1 MNYLSYALQCLLLC
15 CLSGFGRGAQLR
27 AGSGSSPPAAPP
39 RTFKQTLHNHMN
51 VQYFA
56 DFDIGGQKISGI
68 FDTGSFE
75 LLVRSTRCDL
85 CAHPTPAYD
94 HIKSSSYVENGTT
107 TQHVFG
113 SGPCRSVLGY
123 ETVTVGHLKAEHQA
137 FWEITAHRISV
148 LDTAKF
154 AAIVGIG
161 PNFAY
166 GNTEKTLLMSYGV
179 GEFSVC
185 LQKPRGSSGYLTWG
199 PTEGLKANQFATA
212 KVYGRHHWST

>member
-1 MNYLSYALQCLLLC
+1 MKPMMHLASVLRCVLVLQ
-15 CLSGFGRGAQLR
+15 
-27 AGSGSSPPAAPP
+27 GSARFLERQ

-51 VQYFA
+51 VQYYA
-56 DFDIGGQKISGI
+56 DFDIGGQNISGI

-75 LLVRSTRCDL
+75 LLVRSTRCDH

-94 HIKSSSYVENGTT
+94 HIKSKSYKENGTV

-113 SGPCRSVLGY
+113 SGPCRSVMGY
-123 ETVTVGHLKAEHQA
+123 ETVSVGHLKAERQA
-137 FWEITAHRISV
+137 FWEIMEHRIAV

-166 GNTEKTLLMSYGV
+166 GNKEKT
-179 GEFSVC
+179 
-185 LQKPRGSSGYLTWG
+185 
-199 PTEGLKANQFATA
+199 
-212 KVYGRHHWST
+212 